1 MNAETKVGIMDKFKT
16 NKIIA
21 YAMLLVGLA
30 SVAASIFG
38 PSFIL
43 AFIGIALTFWGALL
57 LYIAPSKHVPLELMN
72 ATAAAN
78 LVNIEKILAN
88 ADLKGKG
95 VYLPP
100 KYLKD
105 FESSLVF
112 IPSSIDQTLPT
123 PEEVDEEKLYSK
135 NPKGIF
141 LTPPGL
147 ALSKLFEKQL
157 GTSFTRTDL
166 RYIQEKLPK
175 LLIEDMEIADDV
187 EITTEQETNTI
198 QLRVPP
204 TPNIT
209 RYQKTVTEKEKINV
223 KLTNHIFKELCEET
237 QKMQRTHMSVGCPL
251 SSALACAL
259 AKATGKPITIEK
271 EEQSEDGKTT
281 TVQYH
286 MLEA

>member
-1 MNAETKVGIMDKFKT
+1 MKQFKT

-21 YAMLLVGLA
+21 YAMLVVGLA
-30 SVAASIFG
+30 SVAASVFVA
-38 PSFIL
+38 SFIL

-57 LYIAPSKHVPLELMN
+57 LYIAPSKHVPLELLN

-78 LVNIEKILAN
+78 LANIEKILAN

-100 KYLKD
+100 KLLKN
-105 FESSLVF
+105 FESSLTF
-112 IPSSIDQTLPT
+112 IPSTANQTLPT
-123 PEEVDEEKLYSK
+123 SEEVDEEKLYSK

-166 RYIQEKLPK
+166 HFIQEKLPK
-175 LLIEDMEIADDV
+175 LLIEDMEIAEDTQVKTEDSTV
-187 EITTEQETNTI
+187 IIEI
-198 QLRVPP
+198 
-204 TPNIT
+204 
-209 RYQKTVTEKEKINV
+209 
-223 KLTNHIFKELCEET
+223 TNHIFKELCEET
-237 QKMQRTHMSVGCPL
+237 KKMQRTHMSVGCPL

-259 AKATGKPITIEK
+259 AKATGKPVTIEK

-281 TVQYH
+281 TIQYH